1 VRPKVLVCCAWGCAA
16 GLWLAVQIAF
26 HAGLRIN
33 HTPSLPIGLWQLQ
46 PRRGALQLGEIV
58 SFCPPRGAIRDQAR
72 ERGTIARGTCE
83 GGTEPLLKQ
92 VYAVAG
98 DWVKVDVL
106 GLSVN
111 GRRIA
116 GTRPRPK
123 DVQGRPIVA
132 FPFGVYRLR
141 RGEFWAGSR
150 RHLRS
155 FDSRYFGP
163 VQESDVLGIAQR
175 VQF

>member
-1 VRPKVLVCCAWGCAA
+1 
-16 GLWLAVQIAF
+16 VQIAF
-26 HAGLRIN
+26 HDGIRIN

-46 PRRGALQLGEIV
+46 PRRGALQLGQIV
-58 SFCPPRGAIRDQAR
+58 SFCTPKGAVLEQAR
-72 ERGTIARGTCE
+72 GRGTIGTGSCD
-83 GGTEPLLKQ
+83 GGAEPLLKQ

-98 DWVKVDVL
+98 DSVKVDVL
-106 GLSVN
+106 GVSVN

-116 GTRPRPK
+116 GTRPLPK
-123 DVQGRPIVA
+123 DAQGRPIAA

-141 RGEFWAGSR
+141 GGEFWAGSR
-150 RHLRS
+150 RHPRS

-163 VQESDVLGIAQR
+163 AQESDVLGIAHR

>member
-1 VRPKVLVCCAWGCAA
+1 
-16 GLWLAVQIAF
+16 
-26 HAGLRIN
+26 
-33 HTPSLPIGLWQLQ
+33 
-46 PRRGALQLGEIV
+46 
-58 SFCPPRGAIRDQAR
+58 
-72 ERGTIARGTCE
+72 
-83 GGTEPLLKQ
+83 
-92 VYAVAG
+92 VAG

-116 GTRPRPK
+116 GTRPLPK
-123 DVQGRPIVA
+123 DAQGRPIAA

-150 RHLRS
+150 RHPRS

-163 VQESDVLGIAQR
+163 VQESDVLGIAR
-175 VQF
+175 HVQF